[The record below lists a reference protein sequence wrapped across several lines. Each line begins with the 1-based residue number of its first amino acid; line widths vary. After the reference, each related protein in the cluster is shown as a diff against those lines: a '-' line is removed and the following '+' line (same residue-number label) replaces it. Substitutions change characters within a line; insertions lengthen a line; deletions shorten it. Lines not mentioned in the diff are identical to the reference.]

1 MLFSVGIRKQSG
13 QVKPVF
19 TFFVFFCAWKKI
31 FIFSHLFLAIRRGLY
46 YLFARKQRQQPN
58 QNDKNNNQ
66 RTAHPHPCER
76 MGIEELVHRW

>member
-46 YLFARKQRQQPN
+46 YLFARKRKRTPKRN
-58 QNDKNNNQ
+58 ENNNR
-66 RTAHPHPCER
+66 RTAHSHPRER